1 MSDQENVVEFKLDT
15 LTQAVRLVAGVAP
28 KAMTRVSLGVVLA
41 VDDAA
46 NDPAGELLSIK
57 IVEGAKSIVS
67 TVGFIAKASSDKIGS
82 AATSIKRVV
91 STTVQSA
98 SSDQGEAGLA
108 GVVAKLDSVPGLSNA
123 RAFVTQAAS
132 EVRDS
137 WQAAGSVMVEIVDQD
152 QPADTSLGTDPG
164 TGDSTTTL

>member
-1 MSDQENVVEFKLDT
+1 MSDQENVVEYKLDT

-57 IVEGAKSIVS
+57 IIEGAKSIVS
-67 TVGFIAKASSDKIGS
+67 TVGFIAKASTDKIGS

-91 STTVQSA
+91 GTTVQSA
-98 SSDQGEAGLA
+98 SSNQGKAGLA
-108 GVVAKLDSVPGLSNA
+108 EAVAKFDGVPGLSNA

-132 EVRDS
+132 EVRES

-152 QPADTSLGTDPG
+152 EPADPSSDADSESGDP
-164 TGDSTTTL
+164 TTTL